1 MHSIADAT
9 RTALDTMSHEQQLP
23 LNCPDCGKRL
33 EERLLNE
40 RVFYRCDAHGLLWI
54 DDQGELRP
62 VKDPRRDAG
71 TVPDNTYR
79 WDGERAGKD
88 RRVNL
93 RLRELIDT
101 ITTQLSVQAVQIAGL
116 RAEVDDLKK
125 RGR

>member
-1 MHSIADAT
+1 
-9 RTALDTMSHEQQLP
+9 MSHDQQLP

-62 VKDPRRDAG
+62 VKDPRRGADA
-71 TVPDNTYR
+71 VPDNTYR
-79 WDGERAGKD
+79 WDGEHARKD

-125 RGR
+125 RER